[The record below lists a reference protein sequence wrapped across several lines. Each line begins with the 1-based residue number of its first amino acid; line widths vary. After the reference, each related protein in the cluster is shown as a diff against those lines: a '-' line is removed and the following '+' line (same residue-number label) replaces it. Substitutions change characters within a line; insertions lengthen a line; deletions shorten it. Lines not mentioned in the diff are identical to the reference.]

1 MFETLQVILIILLVG
16 LFNILLYIR
25 STYFLQMVQ
34 QLGYI
39 PAEYKE
45 WIASNRD
52 KAYSFSKDKTKMSD
66 SKKPLVYT
74 DRAKRLLITNTI
86 INAVILL
93 ALLSISFFVKLDS
106 MAYVLYVS
114 LIIFVAI
121 LLYFYQSRIMML
133 ALYIINPH
141 EKRVNNKFYKMAQDK
156 IKDQK
161 INGLTVIAITGSYGK
176 TSTKTILAQI
186 LSNYKRVYSSPS
198 SFNTPMGL
206 SKIINNELNESHQ
219 IFIAEMGARYT
230 GEIKELVDLVFP
242 DIGIITN
249 IGPCHLETFGS
260 IENIIKTKFELADGL
275 KNKAIIVNADSEL
288 VLDEANRRNL
298 DCYKVGIDNGD
309 LTATIKTINENGTV
323 FDINFVDGPMEA
335 HTKLLGRHNIL
346 NIIMATQAAIEVGM
360 QKEDII
366 RAIANLEQVEHR
378 LNIIKNPG
386 GAIVIDDAFN
396 SNPDG
401 ARAALEV
408 LNLFEGGKKII
419 VTPGM
424 VELGDLQE
432 TENFKL
438 GEEIAKMTD
447 ISILVGKK
455 IADDVNRGV
464 EATDNI
470 DHKNYRVDTLDDA
483 TKLLGEILSPGD
495 VVLFENDLT
504 DIY

>member
-39 PAEYKE
+39 PGEYKE
-45 WIASNRD
+45 WIATNRD
-52 KAYSFSKDKTKMSD
+52 KAYSFSKEKTKMGD

-74 DRAKRLLITNTI
+74 DRAKRLLITNTV

-93 ALLSISFFVKLDS
+93 ALLSILFFVKLDS

-156 IKDQK
+156 IKDLK

-206 SKIINNELNESHQ
+206 SKIINNELNENHQ
-219 IFIAEMGARYT
+219 ILIAEMGARYT

-298 DCYKVGIDNGD
+298 DCHKVGIDNGD

-323 FDINFVDGPMEA
+323 FDINFADGPMEA

-366 RAIANLEQVEHR
+366 KAIANLEQVEHR

-386 GAIVIDDAFN
+386 GAIVIDDA
-396 SNPDG
+396 

-455 IADDVNRGV
+455 IADDIHRGV
-464 EATDNI
+464 EATDNV